1 LKAKVKEK
9 LNKENNTMEI
19 VNVKDKISRIKEYW
33 QPKIIGELN
42 NQLVKVAKLKG
53 EFIMHR
59 HDNEDELF
67 YVVEGSLEIEL
78 KEKTIR
84 INEGDFVIIPKGIE
98 HKPIA
103 QKEVLVMMF
112 EPNTTLNTGNVLN
125 ELTQK
130 QLEKL

>member
-1 LKAKVKEK
+1 
-9 LNKENNTMEI
+9 MEI
-19 VNVKDKISRIKEYW
+19 VNLKDKIGKIKEYW

-53 EFIMHR
+53 EFAMH
-59 HDNEDELF
+59 HHENEDELF
-67 YVVEGSLEIEL
+67 YVVNGSLEIEL
-78 KEKTIR
+78 KEKTIKLH
-84 INEGDFVIIPKGIE
+84 EGEFVIIPKGVE

-103 QKEVLVMMF
+103 QNEVHVMLF

-125 ELTQK
+125 EMTQK

>member
-1 LKAKVKEK
+1 
-9 LNKENNTMEI
+9 MEI
-19 VNVKDKISRIKEYW
+19 VNVKDKISRIKEHW

-78 KEKTIR
+78 KEKTLR
-84 INEGDFVIIPKGIE
+84 LNEGDFVIIPKGIE

>member
-1 LKAKVKEK
+1 
-9 LNKENNTMEI
+9 MEI
-19 VNVKDKISRIKEYW
+19 INVKDKISRINEYW

-53 EFIMHR
+53 EFIMHH

-67 YVVEGSLEIEL
+67 YVVEGSLAIEL

-84 INEGDFVIIPKGIE
+84 LNEGDFVIIPKGIE

-103 QKEVLVMMF
+103 QKEVHVMLF

-125 ELTQK
+125 EMTQK
-130 QLEKL
+130 QLDKL